1 MPLRFRKMHAN
12 GDDFVVIDMRGA
24 AGAVTSDLARRL
36 GDRHRGIGFNQLA
49 VMLGCAD
56 AASKL
61 IFWNPN
67 GTQLDACGSATRGV
81 ADILMRETQQS
92 SVRVRTNRGLL
103 QCERTS
109 IGNISV
115 NMGEP
120 LLHWRDVPLSRNVNT
135 LSLPLSG
142 APTACSMGNP
152 HCTFFVNELSAIDVA
167 ALGPTIEHH
176 PLFPLKTN
184 VHFVQILD
192 RSHIRLRVWERGG
205 GTPLGSGSCSCGA
218 VVGGIRRGLLVRP
231 CTASRIPKPIRPGL
245 STTRSC
251 VDTFLEFV
259 SKDAPC

>member
-1 MPLRFRKMHAN
+1 
-12 GDDFVVIDMRGA
+12 
-24 AGAVTSDLARRL
+24 
-36 GDRHRGIGFNQLA
+36 
-49 VMLGCAD
+49 
-56 AASKL
+56 
-61 IFWNPN
+61 
-67 GTQLDACGSATRGV
+67 
-81 ADILMRETQQS
+81 MRETQQS

-120 LLHWRDVPLSRNVNT
+120 LLHWCDVPLSRNVDT

-218 VVGGIRRGLLVRP
+218 AVGGIRRGLLDNTVDVQCDGGHVEVRWDGVGGVYLGGP
-231 CTASRIPKPIRPGL
+231 VGPLFDGEWL
-245 STTRSC
+245 
-251 VDTFLEFV
+251 D
-259 SKDAPC
+259 